1 MEVSEGR
8 PADMLPEKQLV
19 FRKDMERCGFSRADV
34 SPSEAFTSFQSSG
47 FQILSSPCGL
57 NVSQHARLPPSP
69 HQKVVHAGPVPF
81 TACRCGFEA
90 PVLFSARKLPTL
102 TSWLSRLE
110 PPHAAAKCCHSVV
123 ILTWSLLGRL
133 TRRVV
138 IRRVKLK
145 LWSQG
150 RF

>member
-69 HQKVVHAGPVPF
+69 HQKESGACWSGAVHGVPV
-81 TACRCGFEA
+81 
-90 PVLFSARKLPTL
+90 
-102 TSWLSRLE
+102 W
-110 PPHAAAKCCHSVV
+110 
-123 ILTWSLLGRL
+123 I
-133 TRRVV
+133 
-138 IRRVKLK
+138 
-145 LWSQG
+145 
-150 RF
+150 